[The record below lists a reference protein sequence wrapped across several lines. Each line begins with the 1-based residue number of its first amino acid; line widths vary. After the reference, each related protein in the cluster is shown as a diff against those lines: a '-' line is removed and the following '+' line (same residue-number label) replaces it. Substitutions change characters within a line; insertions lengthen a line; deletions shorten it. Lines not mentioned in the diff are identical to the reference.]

1 MKNNEDQIVLIGEI
15 KKCRNNP
22 DREIITTILTL
33 GIVKLALIINVP
45 QDEDETVK
53 IYVKPAGNGSNKTR
67 DNYQPNRVADKQD
80 ARSNADDEYDFIPGT
95 DPIL

>member
-1 MKNNEDQIVLIGEI
+1 MGKLKSAG
-15 KKCRNNP
+15 
-22 DREIITTILTL
+22 TIRIAKSLRRSLRL
-33 GIVKLALIINVP
+33 GFVKLALIINVP
-45 QDEDETVK
+45 QDEDESVK
-53 IYVKPAGNGSNKTR
+53 IYVKPAGNGSNKAR